1 MDRELATLE
10 KAGTWSTVPRLP
22 NKNVVGS
29 KWVFRIK
36 RKADGSVEKYKVQLV
51 ACGFTQVYGVN
62 YFNTFSPVAKLASFR
77 TILAIA
83 ARYDWEIESFNF
95 NSTYLNG
102 KLDE

>member
-36 RKADGSVEKYKVQLV
+36 RKADGSVEKYKARLV
-51 ACGFTQVYGVN
+51 ACGFTQVYSVN
-62 YFNTFSPVAKLASFR
+62 YFDTFSPVAKLASFR

-83 ARYDWEIESFNF
+83 A
-95 NSTYLNG
+95 
-102 KLDE
+102 